1 MDTGGHAE
9 GSLHDLDDG
18 ARQNCFS
25 IIDDQQHPRGCR
37 MRLRS
42 QPLRERVPEGEF
54 IGLQEPAGAASE
66 DG

>member
-1 MDTGGHAE
+1 
-9 GSLHDLDDG
+9 
-18 ARQNCFS
+18 
-25 IIDDQQHPRGCR
+25 

-54 IGLQEPAGAASE
+54 IGLQESASAASE